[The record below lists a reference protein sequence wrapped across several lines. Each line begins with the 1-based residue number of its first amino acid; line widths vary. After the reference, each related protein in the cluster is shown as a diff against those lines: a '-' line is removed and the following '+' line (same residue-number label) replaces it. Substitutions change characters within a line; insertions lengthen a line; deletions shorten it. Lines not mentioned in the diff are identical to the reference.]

1 MIEADSSFHFDAH
14 NIIFGINFHNLF
26 PIRNPIIMLARAS
39 LSLAYPLLFSVL
51 TANAVNQG
59 YLPSSVQEVPYSTG
73 FLITLDENE
82 QVPGYGDCTQGD
94 EPMTPFCSGGL
105 ISEGVFLTAAHCF
118 ENGRGDAVSDGS
130 LDLSNLRVGLG
141 AMYPYRNNDGSC
153 SGNLLGADDG
163 IYKVKAV
170 YIHKGFTVIPNEYD
184 YLNPKTGRRAE
195 GAMGLDH
202 MDIAVVY
209 LDECTTPI
217 GGKKSRHGKGFKG
230 N

>member
-1 MIEADSSFHFDAH
+1 
-14 NIIFGINFHNLF
+14 
-26 PIRNPIIMLARAS
+26 MLARGF
-39 LSLAYPLLFSVL
+39 LSLTYPLLFSGF
-51 TANAVNQG
+51 TNAVNQG
-59 YLPSSVQEVPYSTG
+59 YLPSSIEEVPYSTG

-82 QVPGYGDCTQGD
+82 QIPGYGDCTQGD
-94 EPMTPFCSGGL
+94 EPITPFCSGGL

-118 ENGRGDAVSDGS
+118 ENGRGDAASDGS

-141 AMYPYRNNDGSC
+141 ALYPYRNNDGSC

-170 YIHKGFTVIPNEYD
+170 FIHKGFNVIDSEYD

-195 GAMGLDH
+195 GEMGLDH

-217 GGKKSRHGKGFKG
+217 SDNKPRHGKIFKG
-230 N
+230 ISFNYKNCRETFRSKSPISISV

>member
-1 MIEADSSFHFDAH
+1 
-14 NIIFGINFHNLF
+14 
-26 PIRNPIIMLARAS
+26 
-39 LSLAYPLLFSVL
+39 
-51 TANAVNQG
+51 
-59 YLPSSVQEVPYSTG
+59 VPYSTG

-82 QVPGYGDCTQGD
+82 QGYGDCTQGD
-94 EPMTPFCSGGL
+94 EPITPFCSGGL

-209 LDECTTPI
+209 LDQCTTPI
-217 GGKKSRHGKGFKG
+217 SGKKSKAWQNCRRHLPPAISNVGSWGCRLRHKYRTWYVGFLLG
-230 N
+230 VRRE

>member
-1 MIEADSSFHFDAH
+1 
-14 NIIFGINFHNLF
+14 
-26 PIRNPIIMLARAS
+26 MLARAS

-82 QVPGYGDCTQGD
+82 QGYGDCTQGD
-94 EPMTPFCSGGL
+94 EPITPFCSGGL

-153 SGNLLGADDG
+153 SGNLLGSDDG

-217 GGKKSRHGKGFKG
+217 SGKKSRHGKGFKG
-230 N
+230 I